1 MLAITKVGGI
11 KVIQRI
17 GQIMLYVND
26 QDAAVKF
33 WTEKV
38 GFIVIAE
45 HAEAGMR
52 WIEIAPTK
60 NAETSFVLHNKELIA
75 KMQPELNLATPSLMF
90 YASNLEQI
98 YEDYKAK
105 GITVGDLVEMP
116 MGKVFN
122 FADDENNYFAVVEK
136 N

>member
-1 MLAITKVGGI
+1 MT
-11 KVIQRI
+11 VIQRI

-26 QDAAVKF
+26 QDTAVKF

-38 GFIVIAE
+38 GFKVIAE
-45 HAEAGMR
+45 HAEEGMR

-90 YASNLEQI
+90 YASNLEQM

>member
-1 MLAITKVGGI
+1 MT
-11 KVIQRI
+11 VIQRI

-26 QDAAVKF
+26 QDTAVKF

-38 GFIVIAE
+38 GFKVIAE
-45 HAEAGMR
+45 HAEEGMR

-90 YASNLEQI
+90 YANNLEQM
-98 YEDYKAK
+98 YEDYKVK

>member
-1 MLAITKVGGI
+1 MT
-11 KVIQRI
+11 VIQRI

-45 HAEAGMR
+45 HAEVGMR

-90 YASNLEQI
+90 YANNLGQI
-98 YEDYKAK
+98 YEEYKVK
-105 GITVGDLVEMP
+105 GIKVGDLVEMP

>member
-1 MLAITKVGGI
+1 
-11 KVIQRI
+11 
-17 GQIMLYVND
+17 MLYVKD

-38 GFIVIAE
+38 GFIVVAD

-52 WIEIAPTK
+52 WIEIAPTQ
-60 NAETSFVLHNKELIA
+60 NAETSFVLHNKDIIA

-90 YASNLEQI
+90 YANDLQHM
-98 YEDYKAK
+98 YEDFKTK

-116 MGKVFN
+116 IGKVFN

-136 N
+136 K

>member
-1 MLAITKVGGI
+1 MT
-11 KVIQRI
+11 VIQRI

-26 QDAAVKF
+26 QDTAVKF

-38 GFIVIAE
+38 GFKVIAE
-45 HAEAGMR
+45 HAEEGMR

-75 KMQPELNLATPSLMF
+75 KMQPELNIATPSLMF
-90 YASNLEQI
+90 YANNLEQM
-98 YEDYKAK
+98 YEDYKVK